1 MITLGG
7 ESVTGVPACF
17 VKLKKYLTNCFRQD
31 GEEHPGQLR
40 RTPCGIRYRRASGD
54 HGLR

>member
-31 GEEHPGQLR
+31 AQIDFGELR
-40 RTPCGIRYRRASGD
+40 RTAGS
-54 HGLR
+54 L

>member
-17 VKLKKYLTNCFRQD
+17 VKLKKYLTNCFRQNGKIYT
-31 GEEHPGQLR
+31 GELWCAAG
-40 RTPCGIRYRRASGD
+40 
-54 HGLR
+54 GL